1 MVFKC
6 PIVPSKPRA
15 QLTPKAA
22 DIVLTKLPLGEPQ
35 TISFGL
41 SVLIWRLSGKSRASE
56 RKGRAVMGASYGIL
70 DCFKVFLSAFLQ
82 F

>member
-22 DIVLTKLPLGEPQ
+22 DTVLTKLPLGEPE
-35 TISFGL
+35 TISFGPRCPHL
-41 SVLIWRLSGKSRASE
+41 EVVR
-56 RKGRAVMGASYGIL
+56 
-70 DCFKVFLSAFLQ
+70 
-82 F
+82 